1 MSTSVLAHQPAKVT
15 SPKIVPSKL
24 AHFVIRARKFPEM
37 LAWYRTV
44 FHARTSF
51 ENPVIAFL
59 TYDEEHHRFAFLNT
73 AHLPAA
79 DKMYAGVDHV
89 AFTYANLSDLLLTY
103 ERLKEQDIRPF
114 WCINHGPTT
123 SMYYRD
129 PEGNELEFQVDNYDT
144 VEEACGFFQTDAF
157 AANPI
162 GVDFNPDELLR
173 KLRAGA
179 PVNELLRQGSAPVE
193 PGKAYVFTTMPP
205 PPGAA

>member
-1 MSTSVLAHQPAKVT
+1 MNTSVLAHAPVKVAAPT
-15 SPKIVPSKL
+15 IVPSKL
-24 AHFVIRARKFPEM
+24 AHFVIRAKKFTEM

-73 AHLPAA
+73 AHLPTA
-79 DKMYAGVDHV
+79 DKMYTGMDHV
-89 AFTYANLSDLLLTY
+89 AFTYANLPDLLSTY
-103 ERLKEQDIRPF
+103 ERLKDQDIKPF

-129 PEGNELEFQVDNYDT
+129 PDGNELELQVDNYDT
-144 VEEACGFFQTDAF
+144 IEEACGFFQTAEF
-157 AANPI
+157 AANPL

-173 KLRAGA
+173 KLRANV
-179 PVNELLRQGSAPVE
+179 PLQQLLRQGAAPVE

-205 PPGAA
+205 PPSAV